1 MSSFAP
7 CFWSRKFSLLNI
19 CLIQNNGY
27 KLWNLFVQH
36 LGKNLHLLS
45 TAAHI
50 TGLKEAMLCEI
61 SGSFIIELN
70 NLIAHDIHGGLNN
83 LTQLTIY
90 H

>member
-1 MSSFAP
+1 M
-7 CFWSRKFSLLNI
+7 
-19 CLIQNNGY
+19 
-27 KLWNLFVQH
+27 KLVCATLRQ
-36 LGKNLHLLS
+36 KLHLL
-45 TAAHI
+45 TMAGHI
-50 TGLKEAMLCEI
+50 AGLKEAMFCET

>member
-1 MSSFAP
+1 M
-7 CFWSRKFSLLNI
+7 
-19 CLIQNNGY
+19 
-27 KLWNLFVQH
+27 KLVCATLRQ
-36 LGKNLHLLS
+36 KLHLL
-45 TAAHI
+45 TMAGHI
-50 TGLKEAMLCEI
+50 AGLKEAILCEI

>member
-1 MSSFAP
+1 M
-7 CFWSRKFSLLNI
+7 
-19 CLIQNNGY
+19 
-27 KLWNLFVQH
+27 KLVCAILRQ
-36 LGKNLHLLS
+36 KLHLL
-45 TAAHI
+45 TMAGHI
-50 TGLKEAMLCEI
+50 AGLKEAMLYEI